1 MSKEKAKE
9 IIEMLTKT
17 LNKLDKSDGMYSDNV
32 MFKRPKA
39 KRSDIT
45 NKIKEIEKKYKL

>member
-9 IIEMLTKT
+9 IVKMLTDT
-17 LNKLDKSDGMYSDNV
+17 LSKLDKSDGIYSDKV

-45 NKIKEIEKKYKL
+45 NKIKELTKKYKL